1 MFAILVVCAAS
12 AFQVARNA
20 AQRGLMGQAGPWGAT
35 LVRFLFGL
43 PLAVLFAALA
53 WALTPHGGLH
63 ATPIFWQFAASGA
76 VSQVLATAA
85 LLSAMRRSGFAVGAT
100 WQQSSMPLTAILGW
114 LAFGDALR
122 PLAWVGVGV
131 TTLGLT
137 ALALPDA
144 LRAGG
149 GRHRLAGALFGLLS
163 GLCFGYALNAYRHAT
178 LILSPGAPLLGAT
191 ATVAITQAG
200 QSLVLAAILAWRQ
213 PAALRAVIAG
223 WRGSLSAGFCG
234 ACASAC
240 WLLALGLA
248 PAATVRAVG
257 VVEAPMAAI
266 AGRRLFSE
274 RLTLAQC
281 IAGAVTAA
289 GVALTALS

>member
-1 MFAILVVCAAS
+1 MFSILVVCAAS

-35 LVRFLFGL
+35 LVRFLFGF
-43 PLAVLFAALA
+43 PFAVLFALLA
-53 WALTPHGGLH
+53 WAFSPHGGLYLTE
-63 ATPIFWQFAASGA
+63 AFWKVAVTGA
-76 VSQVLATAA
+76 FSQVLATAA
-85 LLSAMRRSGFAVGAT
+85 LLSAMKRSGFAIGTA
-100 WQQSSMPLTAILGW
+100 WQQSSMPLTAVLGW
-114 LAFGDALR
+114 LAFGDALS
-122 PLAWVGVGV
+122 PTAWIGVGV
-131 TTLGLT
+131 TTLGLA
-137 ALALPDA
+137 ALAVPDA
-144 LRAGG
+144 MKADGG
-149 GRHRLAGALFGLLS
+149 DRFSGAVFGLLS
-163 GLCFGYALNAYRHAT
+163 GLCFGYSLNAYRHAT

-200 QSLVLAAILAWRQ
+200 QSLVLAAILAWHQ

-257 VVEAPMAAI
+257 VVEAPMAAL

-274 RLTLAQC
+274 RLSLGQW
-281 IAGAVTAA
+281 IAGAATAA
-289 GVALTALS
+289 GVALTALG

>member
-1 MFAILVVCAAS
+1 MFSILVVCAAS

-35 LVRFLFGL
+35 LVRFLFGF
-43 PLAVLFAALA
+43 PFAVLFAGLA
-53 WALTPHGGLH
+53 WVFSPHGGLH
-63 ATPIFWQFAASGA
+63 LTEAFWKVAVTGA
-76 VSQVLATAA
+76 VTQVLATAA
-85 LLSAMRRSGFAVGAT
+85 LLSAMKRSGFAIGTA
-100 WQQSSMPLTAILGW
+100 WQQSSMPLTAVLGW
-114 LAFGDALR
+114 LAFGDALS
-122 PLAWVGVGV
+122 PTAWIGVGV
-131 TTLGLT
+131 TTLGLA
-137 ALALPDA
+137 ALAVPDA
-144 LRAGG
+144 MKAEGG
-149 GRHRLAGALFGLLS
+149 HRVSGALFGLLS
-163 GLCFGYALNAYRHAT
+163 GLCFGYSLNAFRHAT

-213 PAALRAVIAG
+213 PAALRAVISG
-223 WRGSLSAGFCG
+223 WRGSLAAGFCG

-274 RLTLAQC
+274 RLSLGQW
-281 IAGAVTAA
+281 IAGAATAA
-289 GVALTALS
+289 GVALTALG

>member
-43 PLAVLFAALA
+43 PFAILFALLA
-53 WALTPHGGLH
+53 WGLTPHGGLH
-63 ATPIFWQFAASGA
+63 LTAAFWTVTVTGA
-76 VSQVLATAA
+76 ITQVLATAA
-85 LLSAMRRSGFAVGAT
+85 LLSAMKRSGFAIGTA
-100 WQQSSMPLTAILGW
+100 WQQSSMPLTAMLGW
-114 LAFGDALR
+114 LAFGDALS
-122 PLAWVGVGV
+122 PMSWIGVGV
-131 TTLGLT
+131 TTLGLA
-137 ALALPDA
+137 ALAVPDA
-144 LRAGG
+144 MKAEGG
-149 GRHRLAGALFGLLS
+149 HRFSGALFGLLS
-163 GLCFGYALNAYRHAT
+163 GLFFGYSLNAYRHAT
-178 LILSPGAPLLGAT
+178 LILSPDAPLLGAT

-223 WRGSLSAGFCG
+223 WRGSLAAGFCG

-274 RLTLAQC
+274 RLSLGQW
-281 IAGAVTAA
+281 IAGAATAA
-289 GVALTALS
+289 GVALTALG

>member
-1 MFAILVVCAAS
+1 MFSILVVCAAS

-35 LVRFLFGL
+35 LVRFLFGF
-43 PLAVLFAALA
+43 PFAVLFAGLA
-53 WALTPHGGLH
+53 WAFSPHGGLH
-63 ATPIFWQFAASGA
+63 LTDAFWKVAVTGA
-76 VSQVLATAA
+76 VTQVLATAA
-85 LLSAMRRSGFAVGAT
+85 LLSAMKRSGFAIGTA
-100 WQQSSMPLTAILGW
+100 WQQSSMPLTAVLGW
-114 LAFGDALR
+114 LAFGDALG
-122 PLAWVGVGV
+122 PTAWIGVGV
-131 TTLGLT
+131 TTLGLA
-137 ALALPDA
+137 ALAVPDA
-144 LRAGG
+144 MKAEGG
-149 GRHRLAGALFGLLS
+149 DRFSGAVFGLLS
-163 GLCFGYALNAYRHAT
+163 GLCFGYSLNAYRHAT

-223 WRGSLSAGFCG
+223 WRGSLAAGFCG
-234 ACASAC
+234 ACASAF

-274 RLTLAQC
+274 RLSLSQW
-281 IAGAVTAA
+281 IAGAATAA
-289 GVALTALS
+289 GVALTALG

>member
-1 MFAILVVCAAS
+1 MFSILVICAAS

-20 AQRGLMGQAGPWGAT
+20 AQRGLMGDAGPWGAT
-35 LVRFLFGL
+35 LVRFLFGF
-43 PLAVLFAALA
+43 PFAVLFATLA
-53 WALTPHGGLH
+53 WAFTPHGGLH
-63 ATPIFWQFAASGA
+63 PTAAFWSVAVTGA
-76 VSQVLATAA
+76 VTQVLATAA
-85 LLSAMRRSGFAVGAT
+85 LLSAMKRSGFAVGTA
-100 WQQSSMPLTAILGW
+100 WQQSSMPLTAVLGW
-114 LAFGDALR
+114 LAFGDGLS
-122 PLAWVGVGV
+122 LIAWIGVAV
-131 TTLGLT
+131 TTLGLA

-144 LRAGG
+144 LKADGKN
-149 GRHRLAGALFGLLS
+149 RLAGAVFGLLS
-163 GLCFGYALNAYRHAT
+163 GLFFGYSLNAYRHAN

-200 QSLVLAAILAWRQ
+200 QSLVLAGILAWRQ

-223 WRGSLSAGFCG
+223 WRGSLTAGFCG
-234 ACASAC
+234 ASASAC

-257 VVEAPMAAI
+257 VVEAPMAAL

-274 RLTLAQC
+274 RLSLAQW

-289 GVALTALS
+289 GVAMTALG

>member
-1 MFAILVVCAAS
+1 MFAILVVCAAA

-43 PLAVLFAALA
+43 PFAVLFALLA
-53 WALTPHGGLH
+53 WALTPHSGLH
-63 ATPIFWQFAASGA
+63 LTPAFWAVAITGA
-76 VSQVLATAA
+76 LSQVLATAA
-85 LLSAMRRSGFAVGAT
+85 MLSAMKRSGFAIGTA
-100 WQQSSMPLTAILGW
+100 WMQSSMPLTAITGW
-114 LAFGDALR
+114 LVFGDALS
-122 PLAWVGVGV
+122 PFSWLGVGV

-144 LRAGG
+144 LKAGG
-149 GRHRLAGALFGLLS
+149 AGRFSGALFGLLS
-163 GLCFGYALNAYRHAT
+163 GLFFGYTFNAYRHAN
-178 LILSPGAPLLGAT
+178 LILSPGAPLVGAT
-191 ATVAITQAG
+191 VTVVITQG
-200 QSLVLAAILAWRQ
+200 CQSLGLATILAWRH

-223 WRGSLSAGFCG
+223 WRGSLVAGFCG
-234 ACASAC
+234 ACASAG

-274 RLTLAQC
+274 RLSLGQW
-281 IAGAVTAA
+281 IAGAATAA
-289 GVALTALS
+289 GVALTALG

>member
-1 MFAILVVCAAS
+1 MLSILVVCAAS

-20 AQRGLMGQAGPWGAT
+20 AQRGLMGDAGPWGAT

-43 PLAVLFAALA
+43 PFAVLFASLA
-53 WALTPHGGLH
+53 WGLTPHGGLH
-63 ATPIFWQFAASGA
+63 MTPVFWNVAITGA
-76 VSQVLATAA
+76 ISQVLATAA
-85 LLSAMRRSGFAVGAT
+85 LLSAMKRSGFAIGTA

-114 LAFGDALR
+114 LAFGDSLR

-131 TTLGLT
+131 TTLGLA

-144 LRAGG
+144 LKSDGG
-149 GRHRLAGALFGLLS
+149 HRLAGAVFGLLS
-163 GLCFGYALNAYRHAT
+163 GLCFGYSLNAYRHAS
-178 LILSPGAPLLGAT
+178 LAISPGAPLLGAT
-191 ATVAITQAG
+191 ATVAITQAM
-200 QSLVLAAILAWRQ
+200 QSVVLAAILAWRQ
-213 PAALRAVIAG
+213 PAALRAVLAG
-223 WRGSLSAGFCG
+223 WRGSLAAGFCG

-240 WLLALGLA
+240 WLLALGLT

-274 RLTLAQC
+274 RLSLAQW
-281 IAGAVTAA
+281 IAGAATAA
-289 GVALTALS
+289 GVAMTALG